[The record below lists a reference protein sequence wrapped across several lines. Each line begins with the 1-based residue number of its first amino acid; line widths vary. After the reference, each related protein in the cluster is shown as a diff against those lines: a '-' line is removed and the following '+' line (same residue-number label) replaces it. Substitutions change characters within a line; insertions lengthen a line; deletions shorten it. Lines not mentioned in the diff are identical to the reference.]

1 MPFLY
6 VLTVLVIVGIL
17 AWAVNVRFPLDSSI
31 RGILNVVMG
40 LIVIG
45 ILLWAVNTYVP
56 MAGAIRALLNI
67 VVVLASV
74 VWVLRAFGLW
84 GQVVRIWNNLTSRR
98 ISNERTVVN
107 PGPTDVR

>member
-6 VLTVLVIVGIL
+6 VLAVLVIVAIV
-17 AWAVNVRFPLDSSI
+17 AWAVNVRVPMSESI
-31 RGILNVVMG
+31 RAILNVVMG

-45 ILLWAVNTYVP
+45 VLLWLINTYVP
-56 MAGAIRALLNI
+56 MAGSIRALLNI
-67 VVVLASV
+67 VVVIASI

-84 GQVVRIWNNLTSRR
+84 PQVVRIWNNLTRRR
-98 ISNERTVVN
+98 IADEPPVAH